1 MYELKVK
8 ELKLEF
14 EVIFVL
20 FLQIFMSILWKI
32 ISWNAKKQN
41 YIQYVKTYW
50 SNEINAGKLETFH

>member
-32 ISWNAKKQN
+32 ISWNAKKL
-41 YIQYVKTYW
+41 YTICK
-50 SNEINAGKLETFH
+50 KLTGLMK